1 MAEISAK
8 PSSFYGLYRECIASR
23 IHAPTSRRHGVPYP
37 LPPTYPLGVTDTPLR
52 HWHGGAPGLRAGDVL
67 LPPPIETGLI
77 FTRLTMSLEEGQT
90 EIGQRPDRVYVST
103 DRELAWA
110 YASAWTLDGRC
121 RGRIAIPSRGESPRA
136 RRGLCCL
143 YPARPIKRDRARII
157 EAEEVSIPL
166 DVARCRSVHKSVSD
180 RSRTSCSCKG
190 GRLSPRAGCP
200 DLASKT
206 SLSRTSR
213 PAAERPPHEGCV
225 AIIAVGVAA
234 ELNVSTL
241 FTSARSHDGQLNTAG
256 AGKWT
261 AGQRESGLPPDR
273 RR

>member
-67 LPPPIETGLI
+67 LPPIETGLI

-136 RRGLCCL
+136 RRGL
-143 YPARPIKRDRARII
+143 A
-157 EAEEVSIPL
+157 VSTRRVLSSAISPHHRGRGGQHP
-166 DVARCRSVHKSVSD
+166 ARCRSM
-180 RSRTSCSCKG
+180 
-190 GRLSPRAGCP
+190 
-200 DLASKT
+200 
-206 SLSRTSR
+206 SLGAQERFRPFSNIMLVQRGTAEPPCGVSR
-213 PAAERPPHEGCV
+213 PRLEDF
-225 AIIAVGVAA
+225 
-234 ELNVSTL
+234 S
-241 FTSARSHDGQLNTAG
+241 FTNIPSCGRTA
-256 AGKWT
+256 T
-261 AGQRESGLPPDR
+261 A
-273 RR
+273 